1 MPMTN
6 ARFGSGTNFSVA
18 PRLWS
23 AAAGRRFSQP
33 RLASASAAVVLCRFV
48 AASLLLLFLASAP
61 LCRAQQTPR
70 AKALGQKLLCVCGC
84 NQGLVAC
91 NHVGCTTSHAM
102 LKELDDRVA
111 RGDSDDLILQSF
123 VQEYGLTVLA
133 EPPAKGFNWVA
144 WVIPVLVPFIALYI
158 VWEVVR
164 RWRQRA
170 ALAPAGGP
178 QVSAEML
185 DRARHE
191 SQKESNE

>member
-1 MPMTN
+1 MTN
-6 ARFGSGTNFSVA
+6 ARFSSGTDLSVA
-18 PRLWS
+18 PRLRS
-23 AAAGRRFSQP
+23 AAARRRFPPP
-33 RLASASAAVVLCRFV
+33 RLASAP
-48 AASLLLLFLASAP
+48 LLLLVLFLASAP
-61 LCRAQQTPR
+61 LCRAQKTPR

-144 WVIPVLVPFIALYI
+144 WVIPILVPLLAVYI

-178 QVSAEML
+178 PVSAELL

-191 SQKESNE
+191 SEKESDG